1 VCVSWYLW
9 WTKARVEGKGLE
21 EYENNKCC
29 SPIMVDVFR
38 NRPKSI
44 IAGRPELGYTNVD
57 LRHETCSEFI

>member
-1 VCVSWYLW
+1 M
-9 WTKARVEGKGLE
+9 EGKGLE

-44 IAGRPELGYTNVD
+44 NAGRPELGYTKVD